1 MKKLLTILVLG
12 LLWSNVGSTSEFEW
26 IKNQT
31 EFEDSNR
38 LLHWDKNKRFE
49 NFLRANITKKEF
61 FVDNLMES
69 MSKPQENP
77 IKYLDNKRYVVI
89 ASCMYKF
96 CTQKG
101 LVFIDTTNQEII
113 GTYLWEE
120 RRGTETN
127 SIVMIIASKNHET
140 YNKLPKT
147 FFKTIEDWKKENN
160 LDQKTTF
167 IEFVGKDDK
176 VQKIE

>member
-1 MKKLLTILVLG
+1 MKKLLTIVVLG

-38 LLHWDKNKRFE
+38 LLQWDKNKRFE

-61 FVDNLMES
+61 HLANLMES
-69 MSKPQENP
+69 MSKPKENP
-77 IKYLDNKRYVVI
+77 IKYLDNKRYVII
-89 ASCMYKF
+89 ASCMFKF

-101 LVFIDTTNQEII
+101 LVFIDTINQEII
-113 GTYLWEE
+113 GAYLWEE
-120 RRGTETN
+120 QDEKN
-127 SIVMIIASKNHET
+127 SIGLVILSKKHET

-147 FFKTIEDWKKENN
+147 FLKTLEDWKKENN
-160 LDQKTTF
+160 LDQRPAN
-167 IEFVGKDDK
+167 IEFVGKDDR

>member
-1 MKKLLTILVLG
+1 MKKLLVIIVLG

-61 FVDNLMES
+61 LADNLMES

-77 IKYLDNKRYVVI
+77 IKYLDNKRYVII

-101 LVFIDTTNQEII
+101 LVFIDTINQEII
-113 GTYLWEE
+113 GAYLWEE
-120 RRGTETN
+120 QDEKN
-127 SIVMIIASKNHET
+127 SIGLVILSKKHET

-147 FFKTIEDWKKENN
+147 FFKTLEDWKKENN
-160 LDQKTTF
+160 LDQRPAN
-167 IEFVGKDDK
+167 IEFVGKDDS
-176 VQKIE
+176 VQKIK